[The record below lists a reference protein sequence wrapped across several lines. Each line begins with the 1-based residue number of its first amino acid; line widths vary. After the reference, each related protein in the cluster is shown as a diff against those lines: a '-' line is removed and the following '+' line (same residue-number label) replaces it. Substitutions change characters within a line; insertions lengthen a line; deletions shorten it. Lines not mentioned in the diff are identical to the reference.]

1 MVTACN
7 ATHDVVCAC
16 EEGFFRSEE
25 TGQCVLCDLCPA
37 GWGASTACGSSTN
50 TVCRKCLNGTYSDVL
65 NATASCR
72 RCTVCGEGQR
82 MLQTCTATQ
91 DTICLRKYMDI
102 PPTYRY
108 DIDGKEYQGLDRFYP
123 GHGGE
128 DDDGDNQPPAHHD
141 DDDDGGIDVIPL
153 YCAALGAV
161 VVGLLAYVALVHYRR
176 MRDKRMA
183 REPHEDVEY
192 SKASC
197 ADSGIYVE
205 SDHHHHHHHH
215 QKKSVHAVP
224 MTSNMRLRDVPQA
237 KKKELEKTY
246 LAGCRGDSDWKSL
259 ARELG
264 YNSGK
269 ISSFESRGSRDPGA
283 PFRHVIHDW
292 SRLEGATIGAFLKA
306 LRNTGR
312 HDVVKFLQAE
322 CNEHLQPLNSCLPQ
336 QVV

>member
-1 MVTACN
+1 
-7 ATHDVVCAC
+7 
-16 EEGFFRSEE
+16 
-25 TGQCVLCDLCPA
+25 
-37 GWGASTACGSSTN
+37 
-50 TVCRKCLNGTYSDVL
+50 
-65 NATASCR
+65 
-72 RCTVCGEGQR
+72 
-82 MLQTCTATQ
+82 
-91 DTICLRKYMDI
+91 MDI

-215 QKKSVHAVP
+215 QKKSVHAG
-224 MTSNMRLRDVPQA
+224 
-237 KKKELEKTY
+237 ELI
-246 LAGCRGDSDWKSL
+246 SMKSL
-259 ARELG
+259 
-264 YNSGK
+264 
-269 ISSFESRGSRDPGA
+269 
-283 PFRHVIHDW
+283 
-292 SRLEGATIGAFLKA
+292 KA
-306 LRNTGR
+306 I
-312 HDVVKFLQAE
+312 K
-322 CNEHLQPLNSCLPQ
+322 
-336 QVV
+336 